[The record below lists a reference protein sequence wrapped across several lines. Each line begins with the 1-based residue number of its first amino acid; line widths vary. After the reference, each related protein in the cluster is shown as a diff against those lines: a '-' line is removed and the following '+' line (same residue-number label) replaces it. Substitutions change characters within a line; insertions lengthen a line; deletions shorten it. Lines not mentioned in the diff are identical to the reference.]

1 MTLIPIGPWKRVS
14 TYIVHPLGL
23 MDSTYRVPLLDS
35 KLVTIQNVLP
45 TPITLPNSC
54 ARAEFYSGVI
64 TRNSA
69 MQKLLILPSFS
80 PTTLD
85 TERIMSSGLNDFGE
99 MVSSKM
105 VLASCDVR

>member
-1 MTLIPIGPWKRVS
+1 MTLIPIGPLNGS
-14 TYIVHPLGL
+14 LHIVHPLGL

-35 KLVTIQNVLP
+35 KLVTIQNVVP

-54 ARAEFYSGVI
+54 AREEFYSGVI

-80 PTTLD
+80 PKTLE
-85 TERIMSSGLNDFGE
+85 TERIMSSGLNDF
-99 MVSSKM
+99 VSSKM